1 MLCTSLKHC
10 DSVDRAPGARQ
21 THKQN
26 VSLRNG
32 PASQPTGCQQSPI
45 VARSHLQHAQH
56 CTPESSAAALHSAAA
71 TGRPMVDSQGQLYC
85 RHPCSRRRTRVAA
98 AQACHMQLHDSPEE
112 HPTEQQMHVGHTG
125 HAAAD
130 GVSTTVVSIGAQEAG
145 TEGDMQAYSD
155 ALLYAQQLQGQQQ
168 PKPKH
173 QVINVQ
179 SRQSRPVALDNLLYQ
194 MHQAHNQL
202 QNSLLIGAGQK
213 QQRRDAAAL
222 KSSQTRM
229 TEFIHKVADPQA
241 LLQVLLQGDQQLNAI
256 HLTAAAVALLR
267 CAEQQERLLSDKQY
281 RHKVRLPLSLAEA
294 CIGLHKQ
301 QQRHPKTAV

>member
-1 MLCTSLKHC
+1 
-10 DSVDRAPGARQ
+10 
-21 THKQN
+21 
-26 VSLRNG
+26 
-32 PASQPTGCQQSPI
+32 
-45 VARSHLQHAQH
+45 
-56 CTPESSAAALHSAAA
+56 
-71 TGRPMVDSQGQLYC
+71 
-85 RHPCSRRRTRVAA
+85 
-98 AQACHMQLHDSPEE
+98 MQLHDSPEE

-125 HAAAD
+125 HAATN

-173 QVINVQ
+173 QVLNVQ
-179 SRQSRPVALDNLLYQ
+179 SRQSRPVALDSLLYQ

-267 CAEQQERLLSDKQY
+267 CAEQQERLLSDNQY

-294 CIGLHKQ
+294 AKLAFACTTSSKGTQKQPFETSPGSSRQGLIVLCITWRHGLMVLFKLLCDSCSAS
-301 QQRHPKTAV
+301 PDCSALCFSNWLMPSEAGSAENTGWA